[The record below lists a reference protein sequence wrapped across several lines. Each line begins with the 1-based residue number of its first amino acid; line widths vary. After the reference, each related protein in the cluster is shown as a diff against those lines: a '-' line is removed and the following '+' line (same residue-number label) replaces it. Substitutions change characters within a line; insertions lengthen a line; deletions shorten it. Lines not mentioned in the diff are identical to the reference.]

1 MLHVNINFKVIC
13 LEGGIMVSQPEK
25 SRTTVD
31 IYGRSYNIVGNEKT
45 EQIRAV
51 ANLVDEKMREIH
63 AVNKSLDSTN
73 LAVLTAVN
81 TMNDYMKLKEDFEV
95 LQKLLEEKEE

>member
-1 MLHVNINFKVIC
+1 
-13 LEGGIMVSQPEK
+13 MVSQSEK

-31 IYGRSYNIVGNEKT
+31 IYGRSYTIVGNEKSD
-45 EQIRAV
+45 QIRHV
-51 ANLVDEKMREIH
+51 ANLVDGKMREIH
-63 AVNKSLDSTN
+63 AVNKSLDTTN

-81 TMNDYMKLKEDFEV
+81 TMNDYIKLKEDFEV

>member
-1 MLHVNINFKVIC
+1 
-13 LEGGIMVSQPEK
+13 MVSQSEK
-25 SRTTVD
+25 SRTSVD
-31 IYGRSYNIVGNEKT
+31 IYGRTYNIVGNEKT
-45 EQIRAV
+45 EHMRAV
-51 ANLVDEKMREIH
+51 ANLVDDKMREIH

-81 TMNDYMKLKEDFEV
+81 TMNDYIKLKEEFEV

>member
-1 MLHVNINFKVIC
+1 M
-13 LEGGIMVSQPEK
+13 SQPEK
-25 SRTTVD
+25 TRTTVD
-31 IYGRSYNIVGNEKT
+31 IYGRPYNIIGNEKP
-45 EQIRAV
+45 QHIRAV

-81 TMNDYMKLKEDFEV
+81 TMNDYIKLKEEFEV

>member
-1 MLHVNINFKVIC
+1 M
-13 LEGGIMVSQPEK
+13 SQSEK
-25 SRTTVD
+25 SRTSVD
-31 IYGRSYNIVGNEKT
+31 IYGRTYNIVGNEKT
-45 EQIRAV
+45 EHMRAV
-51 ANLVDEKMREIH
+51 ANLVDDKMREIH

-81 TMNDYMKLKEDFEV
+81 TMNDYIKLKEEFEV